1 MLALEKS
8 AAETFNEIF
17 FDTNSI
23 EKKEDKNES
32 LKF

>member
-1 MLALEKS
+1 MFALEES
-8 AAETFNEIF
+8 ATETLNETF

-23 EKKEDKNES
+23 EKKEDKNDS